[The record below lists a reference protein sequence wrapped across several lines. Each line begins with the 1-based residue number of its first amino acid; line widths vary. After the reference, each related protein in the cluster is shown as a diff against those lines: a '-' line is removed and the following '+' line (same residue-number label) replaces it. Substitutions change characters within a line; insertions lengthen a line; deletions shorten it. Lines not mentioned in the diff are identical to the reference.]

1 MTVRYHICL
10 PDLGDLG
17 DGLSLGGYAVPLFC
31 FLLFYLFLA
40 MLFLL
45 SCVCGKGR
53 KIIGVYKK
61 TWGRER
67 GRFVEVAER
76 VESRVLPASI
86 RDSCP
91 SCVLVAD
98 VVR

>member
-1 MTVRYHICL
+1 M
-10 PDLGDLG
+10 PDFEDLG

-45 SCVCGKGR
+45 SCACGRGR
-53 KIIGVYKK
+53 KTKGVFQKNM
-61 TWGRER
+61 GCGR

-76 VESRVLPASI
+76 MESRVLPASI
-86 RDSCP
+86 QDSCP

-98 VVR
+98 VVK